1 MICDLDFFFHIVV
14 LNSLS
19 NRYLSIFSKYLSVIH
34 LRRIMAAASD
44 LPDVEERDARV
55 YSSLSNKEKAALRR
69 FMERTVDRPFV
80 QAAPASSS
88 SWSFSSSKK
97 EKDTTTQAAQ
107 SGPSVR
113 DIIEKHLYA
122 GDSVFRYSVRFLR
135 ARKVNMNE

>member
-34 LRRIMAAASD
+34 LRRRKALPIMAAASD

-88 SWSFSSSKK
+88 SWSS
-97 EKDTTTQAAQ
+97 AAA
-107 SGPSVR
+107 V
-113 DIIEKHLYA
+113 
-122 GDSVFRYSVRFLR
+122 
-135 ARKVNMNE
+135 